1 MLIYSKDVASHK
13 LLLDRVFGLMA
24 KHKLYLK
31 GKKCHLFLKQV
42 NFLGHVVSA
51 SGVSVEGGKIDAVKN
66 WPEPTNVNQV

>member
-1 MLIYSKDVASHK
+1 
-13 LLLDRVFGLMA
+13 MA

-31 GKKCHLFLKQV
+31 EKKCHLFLKQV